1 MLGKVQETTD
11 GTEVLPESAVFWAGV
26 LLPAEQFTQP
36 ALETEKATEWTCRVH
51 SHRGG
56 LSAAKYHTGLSY
68 FYNKIVPTKLG
79 RHWNSLE
86 TLKTNYWPHM

>member
-1 MLGKVQETTD
+1 MLGKIQETTD

-26 LLPAEQFTQP
+26 LLPTEQFTQP

-51 SHRGG
+51 SRRGG

-86 TLKTNYWPHM
+86 TLKTN